1 MLRKKIKKLPKEKVE
16 LNKKLP
22 RKKPNSK
29 ENKN

>member
-1 MLRKKIKKLPKEKVE
+1 MEEKVE

-29 ENKN
+29 SKKKLIHNVLKK